1 MRRVGA
7 FLVLSIGLGTRANL
21 NGPKPAA
28 KSFPHDRYV
37 LGQLTRTL
45 TKIDLMSN
53 ASRGR
58 TRTLA
63 AYSACVARNNRWVE
77 PDRNATRYPPFRHV
91 IYIIKENRTYDQ
103 VLGDLPEGNGDNAL
117 VFFPRPVSHACDTGD
132 TRRLNRDSRHH
143 IP

>member
-63 AYSACVARNNRWVE
+63 AYSACVARSNRWVE
-77 PDRNATRYPPFRHV
+77 PDRKCNPISAIPARYLHHQG
-91 IYIIKENRTYDQ
+91 K
-103 VLGDLPEGNGDNAL
+103 
-117 VFFPRPVSHACDTGD
+117 SH
-132 TRRLNRDSRHH
+132 L
-143 IP
+143 